1 MVHTRA
7 QQIKLEVIKR
17 VCRLPF
23 KKGHKSMVS
32 AVYQVI
38 FTKVIL
44 TKFLP
49 PKIARTEMRAIFAPN
64 LLENIPRAV
73 RFSQI
78 FRSFVL
84 ERYLLI
90 NYIQN
95 LEQYRTCECCSGYG
109 GMRYVLNYRL
119 QRVHTCNKIQDG

>member
-64 LLENIPRAV
+64 LPQNIPRAV

-78 FRSFVL
+78 FRSFHMMF
-84 ERYLLI
+84 
-90 NYIQN
+90 IQI
-95 LEQYRTCECCSGYG
+95 LHSDGPTFC
-109 GMRYVLNYRL
+109 
-119 QRVHTCNKIQDG
+119 TCNFVPVLLYLNFVCRTIVMWLSFESLS